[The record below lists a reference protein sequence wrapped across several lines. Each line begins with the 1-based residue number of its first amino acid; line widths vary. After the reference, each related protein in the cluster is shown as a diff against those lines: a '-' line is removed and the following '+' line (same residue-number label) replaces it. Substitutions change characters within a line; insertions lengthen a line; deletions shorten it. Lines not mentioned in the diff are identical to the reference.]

1 MRKFNLFEKVE
12 FTEKNTGKKNVGHI
26 VGFTTDEKDGFIVN
40 KESGTRVKQDEHVY
54 QVLVGELLEIQDIQN
69 RIDEFMESELCTPSI
84 ANFKDSL
91 IIERVDLVQ
100 RCKKLEEFIM
110 MDKFETIVTD
120 PSQRDLMRKQYD
132 LMLQYQWVLSQRIQ
146 LLEA

>member
-1 MRKFNLFEKVE
+1 
-12 FTEKNTGKKNVGHI
+12 
-26 VGFTTDEKDGFIVN
+26 
-40 KESGTRVKQDEHVY
+40 
-54 QVLVGELLEIQDIQN
+54 
-69 RIDEFMESELCTPSI
+69 MESELCTPSI